1 MAMGP
6 EFTGRKLK
14 ALLWDGWIM
23 SEWRQLYFLIGK
35 KHVFFSK
42 LGSVV
47 AWGKQL
53 KDGMLY
59 HLSFFLRR
67 YQLLLGAEHKGDM
80 EVLINWMERPTG

>member
-1 MAMGP
+1 LECLGSALDTGNVDGFITRNTEVQRVDEVAWLLKDKQTMMAMGP
-6 EFTGRKLK
+6 VFTGRKLK

-47 AWGKQL
+47 A
-53 KDGMLY
+53 
-59 HLSFFLRR
+59 
-67 YQLLLGAEHKGDM
+67 
-80 EVLINWMERPTG
+80 